1 MGTET
6 YFRIPSKRMDKE
18 CSVKLNDPLMGTE
31 TFFNGGISFK
41 GMKELVKL
49 NDPLM
54 GTETPLLS
62 ISLNAVSGIL
72 LN

>member
-1 MGTET
+1 MFISLIVKLNNPLMGTET
-6 YFRIPSKRMDKE
+6 YFLVQTCVYHNHDI
-18 CSVKLNDPLMGTE
+18 VKLN
-31 TFFNGGISFK
+31 N
-41 GMKELVKL
+41 
-49 NDPLM
+49 PLM